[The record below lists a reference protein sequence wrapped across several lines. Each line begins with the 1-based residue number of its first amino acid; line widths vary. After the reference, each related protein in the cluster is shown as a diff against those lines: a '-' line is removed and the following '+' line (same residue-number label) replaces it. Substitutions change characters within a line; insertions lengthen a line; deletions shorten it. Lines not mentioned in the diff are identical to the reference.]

1 LELRQLRY
9 FCAVA
14 RLQSFTRA
22 AEEERV
28 AQPSQSQQIQK
39 LETEVGAPLFLRL
52 GRSVRLTEFGEAFLP
67 KAKTV
72 LHELEEARRAIDDLQ
87 SEIRGKLLVGVIPTV
102 MPYFVAP
109 HLADFAA
116 QYPKVELRLTE
127 DVTPRLVERLQA
139 GELDLI
145 VASLSLQNP
154 DLLWTELFRDPMCLV
169 VAPEHRLASA
179 TVAEWAAV
187 RGERLLV
194 LKEGH
199 CFRDQ
204 VLTAC
209 TRRDAQMQ
217 AIFESDQFSSIFP
230 LVASGF
236 GVSIIP
242 AMAAHLATGCCV
254 VPLGP
259 ERVRKVGYFRNR
271 RTKQSKSV
279 KAYVSWLRGL
289 VREQEQKQA
298 AFSSSLLTAKPNRET
313 EKVVH

>member
-1 LELRQLRY
+1 MLDSHARNRGWELELHQLRY

-14 RLQSFTRA
+14 RAQSFTRA
-22 AEEERV
+22 AEEEHV
-28 AQPSQSQQIQK
+28 AQPSLSQQIRK
-39 LETEVGAPLFLRL
+39 LETEVGAPLFVRL
-52 GRSVRLTEFGEAFLP
+52 GRSVRLTEFGEALLP

-72 LHELEEARRAIDDLQ
+72 LHELEEARRAVDNLRD
-87 SEIRGKLLVGVIPTV
+87 EVRGKLIVGVIPTV

-109 HLADFAA
+109 RLANFVT

-139 GELDLI
+139 GELDLV
-145 VASLSLQNP
+145 VASLSIQNP
-154 DLLWTELFRDPMCLV
+154 DLLWRELFRDPMCLAV
-169 VAPEHRLASA
+169 SPRHRLASA
-179 TVAEWAAV
+179 TVAEWPAV
-187 RGERLLV
+187 RSERLLV

-209 TRRDAQMQ
+209 TRRGAKVQ

-242 AMAAHLATGCCV
+242 KMAAPLATGCRV

-259 ERVRKVGYFRNR
+259 ASVRKIGYFRNR
-271 RTKQSKSV
+271 RSFQSKAAKSF
-279 KAYVSWLRGL
+279 ADWLRKVAQELDKEL
-289 VREQEQKQA
+289 VIQ
-298 AFSSSLLTAKPNRET
+298 S
-313 EKVVH
+313 